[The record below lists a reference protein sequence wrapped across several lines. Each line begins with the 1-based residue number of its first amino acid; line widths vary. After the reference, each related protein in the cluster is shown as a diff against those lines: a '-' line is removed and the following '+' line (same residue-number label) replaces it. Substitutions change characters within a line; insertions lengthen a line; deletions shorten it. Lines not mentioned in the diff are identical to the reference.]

1 MLVITDTNF
10 TAITMNKMTRFFD
23 LQAMRLMFG
32 GVIASLVLFSTVNAV
47 ADDNVGIGTASP
59 DTSAVLDLTSAN
71 KGFLTPRLTTVQRNA
86 IVLPAN
92 GLLIF
97 NTSNNRFEFN
107 SGTPLSPNWSPV
119 VSTNGWNLNGN
130 SGLNPATNFFGTTD
144 ANPIVFKTNNNEQI
158 RIMPNGNV
166 GIGTSNPGSKL
177 HVAGGNVI
185 VDTVSANNAGQIIF
199 YNPARTNTTSF
210 KAGAQT
216 ANINYTFPLAGP
228 SNGQFLSSDVN
239 GNLSWQT
246 VKQLPDG
253 GTTINST
260 LIWNGTTWVTN
271 PFITYNNSTINL
283 GDTTHAGSIKFYDG
297 NGQYV
302 NINVQD
308 LTQNR
313 TYILPEV
320 GDTAYFVMTKGTQI
334 IGGNKSFT
342 NNVSILGGSD
352 LRWFEPTL
360 SGNNFISFKAPALA
374 NDITYTWPATGGT
387 NGQVLSTDGSGNLN
401 WITQQTG
408 VTGTGT
414 NGQIAIWNGANSL
427 TSSTGFFYN
436 TTNNFLGLGTTNP
449 GAKVDIQ
456 NGNLFVTNN
465 NNQAGEIRWYEP
477 STSGNNYTS
486 FRAQSQA
493 TNITYTFPATSG
505 NPGQMLTLGTGDT
518 LTWTNTTNFA
528 WGLNGNA
535 GTNPNTPN
543 SNFLGTSDN
552 QPLAI
557 RTNNTERMRIL
568 ANGGVVVR
576 GNSNPYGL
584 MQVNDNTAGAVGSAA
599 DGYSGFAV
607 ISSGVVT
614 GDSSTSRAFTASK
627 QSNSVTN
634 IGGYFIASNGTN
646 NYGIVA
652 ANGDVF
658 LGQVDTLTPGELK
671 RSLTQGNANKT
682 YVHQLRMSGPLVTSV
697 AGNSNGAGNPG
708 QVLISQG
715 PSAAPQWTNPASV
728 FNGAIWSQGGNTQ
741 TTEQTLGTSNNF
753 ALPIITNNVER
764 MRVTADGKVGIG
776 TNSPSNSAQTE
787 IFSTSKG
794 FLMPRMTNTQ
804 RDAIT
809 TPAEGLMV
817 YVTTSTEEG
826 FWYFDG
832 TKWMPLTSTISANST
847 VVVRRKVTDEVVAS
861 STTLQDDDDLFL
873 ALAANQIW
881 EVEGTVEFG
890 SASATPD
897 ANFSFIAP
905 AGSSFKMTYHSN
917 DGSPSTFTSGTNDGT
932 SASTVQIG
940 GGQSSVVHVKGL
952 VVVGANS
959 GDFRLR
965 WSQNTA
971 DANTT
976 AAKANS
982 YLKFTRIQ

>member
-1 MLVITDTNF
+1 
-10 TAITMNKMTRFFD
+10 
-23 LQAMRLMFG
+23 
-32 GVIASLVLFSTVNAV
+32 IATLVLFSTVNAV

-199 YNPARTNTTSF
+199 YNPARTNATSF

-260 LIWNGTTWVTN
+260 LNWNGTTWVTN

-493 TNITYTFPATSG
+493 TNITYTFPASSG

-518 LTWTNTTNFA
+518 LTWANTTNFA
-528 WGLNGNA
+528 WGLNGNT

-614 GDSSTSRAFTASK
+614 
-627 QSNSVTN
+627 
-634 IGGYFIASNGTN
+634 
-646 NYGIVA
+646 
-652 ANGDVF
+652 
-658 LGQVDTLTPGELK
+658 
-671 RSLTQGNANKT
+671 
-682 YVHQLRMSGPLVTSV
+682 
-697 AGNSNGAGNPG
+697 
-708 QVLISQG
+708 
-715 PSAAPQWTNPASV
+715 
-728 FNGAIWSQGGNTQ
+728 
-741 TTEQTLGTSNNF
+741 
-753 ALPIITNNVER
+753 
-764 MRVTADGKVGIG
+764 
-776 TNSPSNSAQTE
+776 
-787 IFSTSKG
+787 
-794 FLMPRMTNTQ
+794 
-804 RDAIT
+804 
-809 TPAEGLMV
+809 
-817 YVTTSTEEG
+817 
-826 FWYFDG
+826 
-832 TKWMPLTSTISANST
+832 
-847 VVVRRKVTDEVVAS
+847 
-861 STTLQDDDDLFL
+861 
-873 ALAANQIW
+873 
-881 EVEGTVEFG
+881 
-890 SASATPD
+890 
-897 ANFSFIAP
+897 
-905 AGSSFKMTYHSN
+905 
-917 DGSPSTFTSGTNDGT
+917 
-932 SASTVQIG
+932 
-940 GGQSSVVHVKGL
+940 
-952 VVVGANS
+952 
-959 GDFRLR
+959 
-965 WSQNTA
+965 
-971 DANTT
+971 
-976 AAKANS
+976 
-982 YLKFTRIQ
+982 